1 VLARVVLGAEPCPVL
16 GGEVVDGERGFRQLV
31 FDLLAP
37 GPVPSLDRAFGFGVT
52 RAGVDEVNAEVGAD
66 IAELL

>member
-1 VLARVVLGAEPCPVL
+1 ML